1 MEHDISVNDFIFQS
15 NKGVIVDV
23 RTPAEFEQGH
33 IPGAVNMPLFTN
45 EERVI
50 IGTLYKNQGKDVAV
64 EKGLEF
70 VGPKMARF
78 VKEAKLLSKS
88 RPIFIYC
95 WRGGMRSG
103 SMAWL
108 FRTAGLEVYRLIG
121 GYKAYRTSF
130 LEDILSQNWNII
142 VLGGP
147 TGSGKT
153 AILEQLEKEG
163 EQVIDLEGLANHK
176 GSAFGALGQSEQPS
190 TEHFTNLIHE
200 KFRTF
205 DPQKPVWCEG
215 ESISVGRVYIP
226 KELFDRMQVSP
237 FIYLSIPKEVRLKR
251 IVEEYGRFDAE
262 LLIESFKKIER
273 RMGGQ
278 HVKAAIE
285 FIRENNI
292 KEAASLALD
301 YYDKTY
307 NNAIEKHRSITQTYQ
322 TDSDCPIVTANE
334 LKQLAKAIYL

>member
-1 MEHDISVNDFIFQS
+1 MEQDISVNDFIAKS
-15 NKGVIVDV
+15 VNGTIVDV
-23 RTPAEFEQGH
+23 RTTAEFAQGH
-33 IPGAVNMPLFTN
+33 IPGAVNIPLFTD

-50 IGTLYKNQGKDVAV
+50 IGTLYKKQGKDVAV

-78 VKEAKLLSKS
+78 VKEAKALAKS
-88 RPIFIYC
+88 APVYIYC

-108 FRTAGLEVYRLIG
+108 FRTAGLQVYRLTG
-121 GYKAYRTSF
+121 GYKAYRSSF
-130 LEDILSQNWNII
+130 LEEVLPQIWKII

-153 AILEQLEKEG
+153 AILEQLTLEG
-163 EQVIDLEGLANHK
+163 EQVLDLESLANHK
-176 GSAFGALGQSEQPS
+176 GSAFGALGQPDQPS

-205 DPQKPVWCEG
+205 DPEKPVWCEG
-215 ESISVGRVYIP
+215 ESHSVGRVYIP
-226 KELFDRMQVSP
+226 KELYDQMQISP
-237 FIYLSIPKEVRLKR
+237 FIYLSIPKAVRLKR

-262 LLIESFKKIER
+262 SLIESFRKIER

-285 FIRENNI
+285 FIRDNKIE
-292 KEAASLALD
+292 EAASLGLD
-301 YYDKTY
+301 YYDKSY
-307 NNAIEKHRSITQTYQ
+307 NNAIEKNRSITYTHSVE
-322 TDSDCPIVTANE
+322 TD
-334 LKQLAKAIYL
+334 

>member
-1 MEHDISVNDFIFQS
+1 MEQDISVNDFIAKS
-15 NKGVIVDV
+15 VNGIIVDV
-23 RTPAEFEQGH
+23 RTPAEFAQGH
-33 IPGAVNMPLFTN
+33 IPGAVNIPLFTD

-50 IGTLYKNQGKDVAV
+50 IGTLYKKQGKDVAV

-78 VKEAKLLSKS
+78 VKEAKALAKS
-88 RPIFIYC
+88 APVYIYC

-108 FRTAGLEVYRLIG
+108 FRTAGLQVYRLTG
-121 GYKAYRTSF
+121 GYKAYRSSF
-130 LEDILSQNWNII
+130 LEEVLPQIWKII

-153 AILEQLEKEG
+153 AILEQLTLEG
-163 EQVIDLEGLANHK
+163 EQVLDLESLANHK
-176 GSAFGALGQSEQPS
+176 GSAFGALGQPDQPS

-205 DPQKPVWCEG
+205 DPEKPVWCEG
-215 ESISVGRVYIP
+215 ESHSVGRVYIP
-226 KELFDRMQVSP
+226 KELYDQMQISP
-237 FIYLSIPKEVRLKR
+237 FIYLSIPKVVRLKR

-262 LLIESFKKIER
+262 SLIESFRKIER

-285 FIRENNI
+285 FIRDNKIE
-292 KEAASLALD
+292 EAASLGLD
-301 YYDKTY
+301 YYDKSY
-307 NNAIEKHRSITQTYQ
+307 NNAIEKNRSITYTHSVE
-322 TDSDCPIVTANE
+322 TDCPNQTAKE
-334 LKQLAKAIYL
+334 LKQLAKEIYQ

>member
-50 IGTLYKNQGKDVAV
+50 IGTLYKKQGKDVAV

-78 VKEAKLLSKS
+78 VKDAKLLSKS

-163 EQVIDLEGLANHK
+163 EQVVDLEGLANHK

-205 DPQKPVWCEG
+205 DRQKPVWCEG